1 MDCRGSEWEKDTT
14 LEAICSI
21 PVKNDDDL
29 DWVYSRRGRLC
40 ILEVESTEFIDGL
53 GMYYE

>member
-1 MDCRGSEWEKDTT
+1 M
-14 LEAICSI
+14 EAICSI
-21 PVKNDDDL
+21 PVKNDAEL
-29 DWVYSRRGRLC
+29 DWAYSRRGRLC